1 MCKNGGVDVV
11 ARQLIR
17 ALRGRRSQLAFSRR
31 LGYRSNVA
39 ADWEQGRRFPT
50 GAETLRAAQVVGVD
64 VRAVVTGF
72 NDAAA
77 PRYLAGADPDHA
89 VALWLEGL
97 RGRTSIQALAARCGR
112 SRHAVGRWLSG
123 ATRPRLP
130 DFLGVVDA
138 LTGRVEDLVA
148 GLVDIEQ
155 VPALADRQRRAH
167 ASRRVG
173 LEEPWALPVLL
184 SLETQGYAALPAHDP
199 DFLAARLGL
208 TRARVESCLAR
219 LAAAGVIDKPAE
231 HWVVGGALTIDTRA
245 HPEAGRALKRHWSMV
260 AQDRIGA
267 PREGDILG
275 YNLFAVSAHDLDR
288 IRTLQRQ
295 FFREVRGIVA
305 ASEPSDAVA
314 LLNVQ
319 LVTWQDPT

>member
-1 MCKNGGVDVV
+1 VDPV

-50 GAETLRAAQVVGVD
+50 GAEMLRAAQVVGVD
-64 VRAVVTGF
+64 VVAVLTAF

-77 PRYLAGADPDHA
+77 PRYVAGLDPDHA
-89 VALWLEGL
+89 VASWLEGL
-97 RGRTSIQALAARCGR
+97 RGRTSIQALSERTGR

-138 LTGRVEDLVA
+138 LTGRVEDLVG
-148 GLVDIEQ
+148 GLVDIRS

-173 LEEPWALPVLL
+173 LDEPWALPVLL
-184 SLETQGYAALPAHDP
+184 ALETRGYAALAAHD
-199 DFLAARLGL
+199 DAFLAERLGL
-208 TRARVESCLAR
+208 TQDRVQSCLAR
-219 LAAAGVIDKPAE
+219 LAAAGIIEKPAE
-231 HWVVGGALTIDTRA
+231 HWVVGGALTIDTSA

-267 PREGDILG
+267 PRAGDILG
-275 YNLFAVSAHDLDR
+275 YNLFAVSAADLDR

-305 ASEPSDAVA
+305 ASEPSEAVA

-319 LVTWQDPT
+319 LVTWEE